1 MLIEMKVFSLTID
14 PYTNAP
20 IVILKDSEEK
30 TTLPIWIGILEA
42 SAIAMELEKIQF
54 SRPMTHDLLKE
65 FLIRMECTV
74 ERIEV
79 VDLKDNVYY
88 AEIHVANKD
97 TTFKIDSRPSDA
109 IAMALRTLSPI
120 FVDSKVIEKSKKIEL
135 RPDVSRADR
144 EKDSKKLNEM
154 LEDLSPD
161 AFGKYKM

>member
-1 MLIEMKVFSLTID
+1 MKVFSLTID

-20 IVILKDSEEK
+20 IVILKDKDEK
-30 TTLPIWIGILEA
+30 TTLPIWIGLLEA

-65 FLIRMECTV
+65 FLGRMECTV

-79 VDLKDNVYY
+79 VDLKDNVYF

-97 TTFKIDSRPSDA
+97 KSFKIDSRPSDA
-109 IAMALRTLSPI
+109 IALALRTLSPI
-120 FVDSKVIEKSKKIEL
+120 FVESKVIEQSKKIEL
-135 RPDVSRADR
+135 RPDGEKTD
-144 EKDSKKLNEM
+144 KDSKKLNDM